1 MQFYLW
7 LKTLHIIAVV
17 AWFAGLFYIFRLFV
31 YHVKHRDN
39 PAIAQAYAE
48 MERKLLYIIMHP
60 AMLMTLLFGI
70 LLITQN
76 PAVLYASWFHIKL
89 GLVLLLIGY
98 QIFAGVTQRRFAR
111 GDFFL
116 SERACR
122 MINEVPTILLI
133 GIVILAVL
141 KPGI

>member
-1 MQFYLW
+1 MTFYLV
-7 LKTLHIIAVV
+7 LKALHIIFMV

-31 YHVKHRDN
+31 YHAKHQDN
-39 PAIAQAYAE
+39 AEIRAIYTQ

-60 AMLMTLLFGI
+60 AMLLTFLFGL

-76 PAVLYASWFHIKL
+76 PAVLTAPWFLIKL
-89 GLVLLLIGY
+89 GLVAVLVAY
-98 QIFAGVTQRRFAR
+98 QVFAGLTQKRFAR

-116 SERACR
+116 SEKACR
-122 MINEVPTILLI
+122 LINEVPTLVLI
-133 GIVILAVL
+133 AVVLLAVL